1 MADCG
6 CSIEATDD
14 AQRSTLRWVL
24 AINAIMFAA
33 EFTCG
38 ILAESTGLIADSL
51 DMLADASVYGISL
64 YAVGR
69 SVSTRQLAAAGSGLF
84 QLVLGVGVLV
94 ESGRRFFYGGEPV
107 GITMIAMGSI
117 ALFANVLCLGLLAK
131 HRHGDVNFRASWIF
145 STNDVIANLGVIV
158 SGGLVLLTRSQYP
171 DLVVGI
177 IVAGAVVY
185 GGIRILAET
194 RNAKNRAEASI

>member
-6 CSIEATDD
+6 CNIEATDD
-14 AQRSTLRWVL
+14 AQRTTLRWVL
-24 AINAIMFAA
+24 AINAIMFAT

-38 ILAESTGLIADSL
+38 IFAESTGLVADSL

-107 GITMIAMGSI
+107 GVTMIAMGSI
-117 ALFANVLCLGLLAK
+117 ALCANVICLALLAK

-158 SGGLVLLTRSQYP
+158 SGGLVLLTQSQYP

-185 GGIRILAET
+185 GGVKILTEA
-194 RNAKNRAEASI
+194 RNAKNHSGASI